1 MSPAARAVYRC
12 AAALLAVLLFGGPAL
27 VILSAAGWLR

>member
-1 MSPAARAVYRC
+1 MSTVARTVYRC
-12 AAALLAVLLFGGPAL
+12 AAALLAVLVFGGPAL